1 MLVASDV
8 GPQCTGCMD
17 EEAREVQQAQKLESV
32 KDVCSGMQC
41 EPGSDHTVGI
51 WVMLPYGVLPG
62 CTLLL
67 LLLFILGFIYDAINA
82 LFLRSDTTQCCWVL
96 LILLGWE

>member
-67 LLLFILGFIYDAINA
+67 LLLFIPVCCIWNLSVLKLPNR
-82 LFLRSDTTQCCWVL
+82 RSHHQITVAKRCT
-96 LILLGWE
+96 